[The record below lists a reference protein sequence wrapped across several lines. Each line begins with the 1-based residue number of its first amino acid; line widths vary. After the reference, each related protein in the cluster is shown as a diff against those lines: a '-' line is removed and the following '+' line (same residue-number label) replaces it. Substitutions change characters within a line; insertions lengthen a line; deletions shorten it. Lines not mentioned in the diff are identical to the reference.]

1 MKRAWVVRAE
11 RNGRLYDAF
20 KENSLMAIG
29 WHEVGPLT
37 DLKNREK
44 IAALVAKTWPEW
56 KPQAVSRHGR
66 RATSPLSQRNAS
78 R

>member
-29 WHEVGPLT
+29 WHEIGALT
-37 DLKNREK
+37 DLNSREK
-44 IAALVAKTWPEW
+44 IAALIANDMAGMET
-56 KPQAVSRHGR
+56 AGHRHGR
-66 RATSPLSQRNAS
+66 RANPPLP
-78 R
+78 